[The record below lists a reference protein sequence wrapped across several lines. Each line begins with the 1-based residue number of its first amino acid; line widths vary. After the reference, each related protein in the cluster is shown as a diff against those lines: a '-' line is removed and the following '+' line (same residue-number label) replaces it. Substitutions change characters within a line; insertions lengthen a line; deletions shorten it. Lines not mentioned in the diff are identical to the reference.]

1 MVRHHNANAAHHNDG
16 YLRLL
21 DTGWHRDY
29 AVLTFPPCDGEKL
42 MAKKNRRNWNWTK
55 PIREEIV
62 EAAKELRE
70 REGKASGA
78 KRKAIE
84 LKLELLEDC
93 FKKLG
98 NVKFP

>member
-1 MVRHHNANAAHHNDG
+1 MRRDHDVG

-21 DTGWHRDY
+21 DTVHCRDY
-29 AVLTFPPCDGEKL
+29 AGVTFPPCNGEKL
-42 MAKKNRRNWNWTK
+42 MAKKNPRKWTWTK

-62 EAAKELRE
+62 EVAKELRE

-78 KRKAIE
+78 KRRAIK

-93 FKKLG
+93 FIKLG